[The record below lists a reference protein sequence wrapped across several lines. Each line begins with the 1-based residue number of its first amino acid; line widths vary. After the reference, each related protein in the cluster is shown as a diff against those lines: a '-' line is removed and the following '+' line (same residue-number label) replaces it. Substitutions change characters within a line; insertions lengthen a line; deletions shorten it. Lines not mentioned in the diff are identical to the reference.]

1 MGLGDLLRN
10 MAEEAA
16 KKQQQVEQRHIKQ
29 LALKQRMEAK
39 SSCQLKEILKSEEGF
54 FGVSRE
60 EKQMAHYVLRQ
71 RGEI

>member
-1 MGLGDLLRN
+1 MGLGDLLRT
-10 MAEEAA
+10 AHAA
-16 KKQQQVEQRHIKQ
+16 ALKKQEEIEQRHRKQ
-29 LALKQRMEAK
+29 FALKERMEAK
-39 SSCQLKEILKSEEGF
+39 SSRQLKEILKSEESF